1 MSYANPYES
10 NPYANDN
17 SKNEAYELNNAPQSG
32 NQQDDQE
39 FVGFMTEINN
49 IHTEL
54 DTYQN
59 LVNSIDS
66 YQKRLLTEINYETE
80 QTLREQLDNL
90 TNNAQ
95 QIQNQLR
102 DQIKNLQVK
111 ASKSQSN
118 TMKAQIENSRQNFLK
133 IIQDY
138 RIVEANHKDSTK
150 QQAIRQY
157 KIIQPNATDEE
168 LEDAILDSQGQQ
180 IFSQALLN
188 ANRRGEAKTVLQ
200 EVQERHRD
208 LLLLEKSM
216 AELTQLF
223 NDMEQLIVEQQEN
236 IEHIE
241 QNVDEAQHDVEMGL
255 GHTNKAVKSARTA
268 RKNKIRCYII
278 LAVILAVVVVVV
290 VVPVVTSVNK

>member
-1 MSYANPYES
+1 MSYQNPYGN
-10 NPYANDN
+10 NPYANEND
-17 SKNEAYELNNAPQSG
+17 YELNDAPYTST
-32 NQQDDQE
+32 QQDDQE
-39 FVGFMTEINN
+39 FVEFMTEINQ

-59 LVNSIDS
+59 LVNNIDS
-66 YQKRLLTEINYETE
+66 YQKRLLTEINYEAE
-80 QTLREQLDNL
+80 QTLRAQLDTL

-95 QIQNQLR
+95 QVQNELR
-102 DQIKNLQVK
+102 DQIKSLQAK
-111 ASKSQSN
+111 AAKSQSN

-157 KIIQPNATDEE
+157 KIIQPDATDEE

-208 LLLLEKSM
+208 LLVLEKSM

-255 GHTNKAVKSARTA
+255 GHTNKAVTSARRA

-278 LAVILAVVVVVV
+278 LALILAVVVVVI
-290 VVPVVTSVNK
+290 VVPIVKR